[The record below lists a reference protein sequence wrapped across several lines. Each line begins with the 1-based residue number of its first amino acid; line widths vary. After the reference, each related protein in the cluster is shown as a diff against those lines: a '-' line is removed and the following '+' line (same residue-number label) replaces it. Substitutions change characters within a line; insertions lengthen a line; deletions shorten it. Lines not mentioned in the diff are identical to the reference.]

1 MLSFITCSGHG
12 NQNHNDLSMKP
23 KPSGGLPMWDSGK
36 EPTCQFFKG
45 QEIVKSVKKLKWQ
58 PSEQEKIF
66 VSHTFDETFVSRISN
81 FFHSTI

>member
-45 QEIVKSVKKLKWQ
+45 QEIVKSVKKLK
-58 PSEQEKIF
+58 
-66 VSHTFDETFVSRISN
+66 
-81 FFHSTI
+81 